1 MSLAVVIMAAGK
13 GTRMK
18 SDLPKVLHPANGRPV
33 VEYVIEKSLSLKPE
47 SIVLIIGHQA
57 ELVRQATAD
66 SPVSYA
72 LQQPQLG
79 TGHAIMQTEPL
90 LKDFDGEV
98 IILSGDAP
106 LVTTLTLRELLAFH
120 RLHQAVA
127 TVLTADMDDP
137 TGYGRII
144 RDHGGDEVL
153 RIVEQKDASEEEKA
167 VTEINSGVYVFD
179 ARELFAALKGITN
192 TNAQQEYYLTDV
204 FGICFG
210 RGLKVCAFK
219 VGDPNEIRGINT
231 PEQLHEAELLL
242 QTEHYA
248 S

>member
-33 VEYVIEKSLSLKPE
+33 VEYVIEKSLSLEPE
-47 SIVLIIGHQA
+47 IVVLVIGHQA
-57 ELVRQATAD
+57 DLVRQATARF
-66 SPVSYA
+66 PVSYA

-79 TGHAIMQTEPL
+79 TGHAVMQTEPF

-98 IILSGDAP
+98 LILSGDAP
-106 LVTTLTLRELLAFH
+106 LVTTRTLLELLAVH
-120 RLHQAVA
+120 RSRNAVA

-144 RDHGGDEVL
+144 RNQGGEEVL

-179 ARELFAALKGITN
+179 ARELFAALEGITN

-204 FGICFG
+204 FGICFAKG
-210 RGLKVCAFK
+210 RKVCAFK
-219 VGDPNEIRGINT
+219 VDDPNEIRGINT
-231 PEQLHEAELLL
+231 PEQLREAELLL
-242 QTEHYA
+242 QSEQ
-248 S
+248 